1 MRSLGVL
8 LINIMSATI
17 NNTESTETIKAS
29 TNPLKLVEKE
39 GLTVYMPGTF
49 SKQSLLS
56 EISSHQVN
64 CNGKKIDCGSNT
76 TLLVPEGA
84 IREGQ
89 SITIHTGFLWYGV
102 ERLIKIPDGFTVLSP
117 IVWLHSE
124 PEATFRK
131 SLTLTMPHCAK
142 NTASLMSLKGVYNDN
157 LKSFKFEQ
165 SEALSGEKSTVSQ
178 IDNFCIHCVGTYNK
192 EDTDQAEFAIVPVEK
207 AYDPGVMTVIFCVC
221 HHLDRCIKVNPFTFR
236 WLLYNYPNTYT
247 L

>member
-1 MRSLGVL
+1 M
-8 LINIMSATI
+8 
-17 NNTESTETIKAS
+17 
-29 TNPLKLVEKE
+29 KLVEKE

-84 IREGQ
+84 IGEGQ
-89 SITIHTGFLWYGV
+89 SITIHTGFLWYGA
-102 ERLIKIPDGFTVLSP
+102 EGSIKIPNDFAVLSP

-124 PEATFRK
+124 PETTFHK
-131 SLTLTMPHCAK
+131 PLTLTKPHCARDIK
-142 NTASLMSLKGVYNDN
+142 ALVSLKGVYNDN
-157 LKSFKFEQ
+157 FKSFKFEQ

-178 IDNFCIHCVGTYNK
+178 IDNFCVHCVGTYNK

-221 HHLDRCIKVNPFTFR
+221 HHLDRCIKVNAITFR
-236 WLLYNYPNTYT
+236 WLLLPHTHT
-247 L
+247 IIEETHSIL